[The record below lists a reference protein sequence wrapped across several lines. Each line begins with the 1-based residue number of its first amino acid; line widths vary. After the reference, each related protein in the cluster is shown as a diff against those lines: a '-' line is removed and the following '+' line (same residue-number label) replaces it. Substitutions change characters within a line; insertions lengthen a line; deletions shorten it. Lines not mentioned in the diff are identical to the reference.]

1 VITVVIVVVF
11 LGVTIFGSGEDAE
24 TKAVIRIA
32 HRAAPPHDAPKA
44 PEGASLIATNGAVIS
59 EPGLIEMTSD
69 GPLPKISDSG
79 RKPMTAYARDY
90 DRNDP
95 RPKVALIMTGLGL
108 SATVTQAA
116 VDQLPGGITFSFTP
130 YGSTLQGAVSTSRA
144 NGHEVLLEVP
154 LEPYDYPDNDPG
166 QNTLL
171 TGKPAADN
179 PARLNWIMSRATG
192 YAGVLNVQGSKF
204 LASVDDVE
212 VLLRSTKKRG
222 IYFVDNG
229 QSDQSLSRMAAEA
242 VGAPFAKADQQV
254 DREPTAAAIERELAL
269 LESAAVQKGGAIGI
283 ASAYPVSVDRI
294 RAWAAGLEQR
304 GVALVPVSALVVTRE
319 PPPSPKP
326 APSPAKPSAA
336 VKPTAH
342 HAPAS
347 HARPAKHAPDA
358 SHSDPGPHP

>member
-1 VITVVIVVVF
+1 MTMPGLSQGIAKGIGDFLRGPAIASLPSAVITAVIVVLF
-11 LGVTIFGSGEDAE
+11 LGVTIFGSGEDGE

-32 HRAAPPHDAPKA
+32 YRPATPLAPKA

-59 EPGLIEMTSD
+59 EPELIEMTSD

-95 RPKVALIMTGLGL
+95 RPKVALILTGLGL
-108 SATVTQAA
+108 SATVTQTA
-116 VDQLPGGITFSFTP
+116 VDQLPGGVTFSFTP

-179 PARLNWIMSRATG
+179 PARLSWIMSRATG

-212 VLLRSTKKRG
+212 VLLRSTKKRASTSWTMASPTSRSPVWPRKPWARLSPRRTSRSTG
-222 IYFVDNG
+222 SLRLLPSSASSRCLRVPPSRRAGPSVSLRLIPFLSTG
-229 QSDQSLSRMAAEA
+229 SGPGRPGLSRE
-242 VGAPFAKADQQV
+242 GSRLCRF
-254 DREPTAAAIERELAL
+254 RRLWL
-269 LESAAVQKGGAIGI
+269 R
-283 ASAYPVSVDRI
+283 ASLRHRPSQPRP
-294 RAWAAGLEQR
+294 RR
-304 GVALVPVSALVVTRE
+304 SR
-319 PPPSPKP
+319 PPL
-326 APSPAKPSAA
+326 
-336 VKPTAH
+336 
-342 HAPAS
+342 
-347 HARPAKHAPDA
+347 
-358 SHSDPGPHP
+358 